1 MGTIIIKNMT
11 TLTDFAAV
19 MRVGLYMADAIEL
32 VEEGG
37 FQFEKDK
44 TVAGKCVIAII
55 EKEE

>member
-19 MRVGLYMADAIEL
+19 MRVELYMAHAIEL

-37 FQFEKDK
+37 F
-44 TVAGKCVIAII
+44 
-55 EKEE
+55 